1 VTAFDSVLETL
12 PPFDLSDVPAL
23 RAAMAG
29 ARAREPLCDA
39 RVQIEEI
46 VVPGRDGQ
54 PDVRVRT
61 YAPLDQGRPVPA
73 MLFLHAGGFVLGGL
87 ETDEARCV
95 RYCAEA
101 GYLIVAVEYRL
112 APEQPFPA
120 AFDDCLAALCWMWA
134 NADRL
139 GVDRHRMGVG
149 GSSAGAALATGLAL
163 WARDNAGPTPAFQ
176 FLVYPVIDDRTRP
189 SIKRFWD
196 SAGWNGAATD
206 AMWSHYLQTPE
217 ASSAPYAVPGRAE
230 SLVGLPRTYV
240 VVAGADPLRDEG
252 LEYAAR
258 LQAAGVPTEIHDF
271 PCVPHGFDLFAPD
284 LPVSRR
290 AVAEQVAVLLELAS
304 EPGA

>member
-1 VTAFDSVLETL
+1 VTAFDSVLEAL

-29 ARAREPLCDA
+29 ARTREPLRDP
-39 RVQIEEI
+39 RLETEEV

-61 YAPLDQGRPVPA
+61 YTPVDRARPLPA
-73 MLFLHAGGFVLGGL
+73 MLFLHSGGFVLGGL
-87 ETDEARCV
+87 ETDEARCA

-112 APEQPFPA
+112 APEHPFPA
-120 AFDDCLAALCWMWA
+120 AFDDCLAALYWMWD

-139 GVDRHRMGVG
+139 GVDRHRLGVG
-149 GSSAGAALATGLAL
+149 GSSAGAALAAGLAL
-163 WARDNAGPTPAFQ
+163 WTRDNAGPTPAFQ
-176 FLVYPVIDDRTRP
+176 LLVYPVIDDRATP

-206 AMWSHYLQTPE
+206 AMWSHYLPSPE
-217 ASSAPYAVPGRAE
+217 AASAPYAVPGRAA

-240 VVAGADPLRDEG
+240 VVAGVDPLRDEG
-252 LEYAAR
+252 LDYAAR

-271 PCVPHGFDLFAPD
+271 PGVPHGFDLFAPD
-284 LPVSRR
+284 QPISRR
-290 AVAEQVAVLLELAS
+290 AVAEQVAVLVELAA
-304 EPGA
+304 EPEA